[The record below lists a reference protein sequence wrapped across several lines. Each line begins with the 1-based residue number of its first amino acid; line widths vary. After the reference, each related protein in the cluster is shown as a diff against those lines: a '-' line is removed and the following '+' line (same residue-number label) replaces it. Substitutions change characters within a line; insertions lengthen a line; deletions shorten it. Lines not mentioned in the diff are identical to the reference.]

1 MGARRCKS
9 RAAETPREVR
19 CAVYTRKSTEE
30 GLDQEFN
37 SLDAQREAAE
47 AYIASQK
54 QEGWLCLPDR
64 YDDGGFSGATL
75 ERPGLARLLQ
85 DIEAGKVQ
93 CVVVYKVDRL
103 SRSLLDFTRLIDL
116 FDQKKASFVSIT
128 QQFQTT
134 TSMGRLTLNV
144 LLSFAQFE
152 REMIAERTRDKM
164 GAARRKGKW
173 VGGFPILGYDLDPEG
188 GRLHVNAE
196 EAEQVQ
202 AIFALYLRRRS
213 LSRVL
218 RELDQRGWRTKR
230 WTTRKGKVRGGSRF
244 SKSGLSHLL
253 QHAYYVG
260 KVRYRG
266 ETYAGEH
273 EAIVDEKVFERVQR
287 CLRRKT
293 GAGGHRPKQ
302 PSGAL
307 LMGILE
313 CGACQAP
320 MTPGY
325 TAKSKRRYRYYRC
338 TRALREGNGRCPSPS
353 LPAQEVEDYVVAR
366 LRAFGRREGE
376 EQLLNGAGPE
386 RIAQARAC
394 CEALDSAWDAS
405 DTRDRRAVLRH
416 ALRRIAYDGGAG
428 TMLLALRS
436 DLAADSGSDETDGN
450 GNPKAHEV
458 NLRTQV
464 RIAGGSRQRRS
475 KRHSAVPEGKVPRVA
490 RLMALA
496 LHFDRLLG
504 EGVVRNYAELAR
516 RSHVTRARIT
526 QIMNLLNLAPD
537 LQEKL
542 LCLPRT
548 LRGRD
553 PVTEQ
558 KVRAVAALV
567 CWDRQRGAISGILPG
582 GSAATD

>member
-1 MGARRCKS
+1 MGARRRKA
-9 RAAETPREVR
+9 RAREAPRDVR
-19 CAVYTRKSTEE
+19 CAIYTRKSTEE

-173 VGGFPILGYDLDPEG
+173 VGGFPILGYDVDPEG

-218 RELDQRGWRTKR
+218 RELDRRGWRTKR
-230 WTTRKGKVRGGSRF
+230 WRTRKGPWRGGSRF
-244 SKSGLSHLL
+244 SKSGLAHLL
-253 QHAYYVG
+253 QHAYYIG

-266 ETYAGEH
+266 ETYQGEH
-273 EAIVDEKVFERVQR
+273 EAIIDETVFERVQR
-287 CLRRKT
+287 CLRRR
-293 GAGGHRPKQ
+293 AGGGGRRPKQ

-307 LMGILE
+307 LMGMLE

-366 LRAFGRREGE
+366 LRAFGCREGE

-386 RIAQARAC
+386 RIAQARTC
-394 CEALDSAWDAS
+394 CEALDSAWDGS

-416 ALRRIAYDGGAG
+416 ALRRVAYDGRAG

-450 GNPKAHEV
+450 GNPETHEV
-458 NLRTQV
+458 NLLTQV
-464 RIAGGSRQRRS
+464 RIPGGSRQRRS
-475 KRHSAVPEGKVPRVA
+475 KHGSAASNGKVPRVA
-490 RLMALA
+490 RRMALA
-496 LHFDRLLG
+496 LRFDRLLG
-504 EGVVRNYAELAR
+504 ERVVKNYAELAR
-516 RSHVTRARIT
+516 
-526 QIMNLLNLAPD
+526 
-537 LQEKL
+537 
-542 LCLPRT
+542 
-548 LRGRD
+548 
-553 PVTEQ
+553 
-558 KVRAVAALV
+558 
-567 CWDRQRGAISGILPG
+567 
-582 GSAATD
+582 